1 MPSPPLPL
9 FSLSTQS
16 NPPLKKPSPSPVP
29 PPRLLRTCR
38 TSPKQ
43 HLQCPIPT
51 VCKEKRKRWE
61 KRWRRKKRANRVNG
75 LSPKQSSLQDSHQSN
90 FQDSSSKH
98 SL

>member
-51 VCKEKRKRWE
+51 VCKEKEMGEALE
-61 KRWRRKKRANRVNG
+61 KEEKSEQSQWS
-75 LSPKQSSLQDSHQSN
+75 LSEAIFSSR
-90 FQDSSSKH
+90 FSSK
-98 SL
+98 